1 MNTYWKASIA
11 LAAIIAA
18 YLSGWYTND
27 IRYQKQI
34 AEIQQQHT
42 QEKLTLEQQ
51 ATAVRAQLEK
61 TIIDTAAQY
70 QAYQTQATQET
81 AKLKQELKNAQKKNP
96 LPADCCLDTDRLRI
110 IQQAVHAANHRTP

>member
-11 LAAIIAA
+11 LATIVAA
-18 YLSGWYTND
+18 YLAGWHTTS

-51 ATAVRAQLEK
+51 AIAVRAQLEK
-61 TIIDTAAQY
+61 NIIDTAAQY
-70 QAYQTQATQET
+70 
-81 AKLKQELKNAQKKNP
+81 
-96 LPADCCLDTDRLRI
+96 
-110 IQQAVHAANHRTP
+110 